1 MKHILN
7 CFPGEPASKQTLPF
21 FSAREKWF
29 RARRENKINVQSQR
43 IPEMELWCMGLSS
56 SWLPWWSCC
65 ATWIYQSIL
74 LAKIQSSLD
83 CSTELPSL
91 PIFILNVNQLSTI
104 LNRKI
109 QKYLKSTV
117 SNTSDSERTM
127 KSLFF
132 MCHQKPGNLCCDKK
146 DVIGKATL
154 T

>member
-1 MKHILN
+1 MYKV
-7 CFPGEPASKQTLPF
+7 
-21 FSAREKWF
+21 REFQK
-29 RARRENKINVQSQR
+29 
-43 IPEMELWCMGLSS
+43 
-56 SWLPWWSCC
+56 WSCDVWVYPHHGC
-65 ATWIYQSIL
+65 HGDLFVLPEFTKAYCL
-74 LAKIQSSLD
+74 PRYKCSLD

-91 PIFILNVNQLSTI
+91 PIFILKVNQLSTI

-146 DVIGKATL
+146 DVIGKAML

>member
-1 MKHILN
+1 MYKV
-7 CFPGEPASKQTLPF
+7 
-21 FSAREKWF
+21 REFQK
-29 RARRENKINVQSQR
+29 
-43 IPEMELWCMGLSS
+43 
-56 SWLPWWSCC
+56 WSCDVWVYPHHVC
-65 ATWIYQSIL
+65 HGDLVVLPEFTKAYCL
-74 LAKIQSSLD
+74 PRYKCSLD

-91 PIFILNVNQLSTI
+91 PIFILNVNQLSII

-146 DVIGKATL
+146 DMIGKATL